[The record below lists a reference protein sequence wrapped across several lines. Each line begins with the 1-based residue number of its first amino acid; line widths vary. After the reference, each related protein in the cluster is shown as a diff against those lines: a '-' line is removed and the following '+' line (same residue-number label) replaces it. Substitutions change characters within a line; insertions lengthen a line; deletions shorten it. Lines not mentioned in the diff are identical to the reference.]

1 MVVAKIEEIGS
12 RDKIK
17 VVLLS
22 YDHIT
27 DKERC
32 RQKEAPLH

>member
-12 RDKIK
+12 HDRVT
-17 VVLLS
+17 VVRLL
-22 YDHIT
+22 YGHIT
-27 DKERC
+27 DNERC